1 LTFLNRIFSISDVYI
16 FSAASRVGR
25 DSCAVDTPKRRK
37 CPLTMAAGTCQFAWG
52 DNNP

>member
-1 LTFLNRIFSISDVYI
+1 MYI
-16 FSAASRVGR
+16 FSAASRVER
-25 DSCAVDTPKRRK
+25 DSGAVDTRPKRRK